1 MLKHSLLLVMLMT
14 ISLPIVQAATIY
26 KWVDKNGVTHFS
38 QDPPP
43 TENQTIEQLDSAKL
57 APPKLGS
64 VAPSATTEPAPT
76 ASNPSVAEISA
87 RNAEQAKSICEQAKF
102 QLDVLNTHRRL
113 QRQDAT
119 TGAIIEMSEEER
131 QQQIAT
137 QQQRIK
143 LFCGKA

>member
-43 TENQTIEQLDSAKL
+43 TENQTTEQLDSAKL

-64 VAPSATTEPAPT
+64 VAPSTTAEPAPAAT
-76 ASNPSVAEISA
+76 NPSVAEISA

-113 QRQDAT
+113 QRQDEAT
-119 TGAIIEMSEEER
+119 GQVIEMSEEER

>member
-1 MLKHSLLLVMLMT
+1 MLKNGLLLAMLMAM
-14 ISLPIVQAATIY
+14 SLPSVQATTIY

-43 TENQTIEQLDSAKL
+43 TENQTTEQLDAAKL
-57 APPKLGS
+57 EPQKLGS
-64 VAPSATTEPAPT
+64 VAPTVTAEPAPT
-76 ASNPSVAEISA
+76 ATNPSVENITA

-113 QRQDAT
+113 QRQDEAT
-119 TGAIIEMSEEER
+119 GQIIEMSEEER

>member
-1 MLKHSLLLVMLMT
+1 MLKNSLLLLMLTAM
-14 ISLPIVQAATIY
+14 SLPLVNAATIY

-43 TENQTIEQLDSAKL
+43 TENQTTEQLDSAKL
-57 APPKLGS
+57 EPQKLGS
-64 VAPSATTEPAPT
+64 VAPSVPEAPQPT
-76 ASNPSVAEISA
+76 AANPSVEDISA

-113 QRQDAT
+113 QRQDET
-119 TGAIIEMSEEER
+119 TGEIIEMSEEER